1 MKWTKEHDVLLGKEV
16 MLFELWKYKLGSRET
31 GNCLYRIAESL
42 NQLQEPFFNM
52 SQKSIR
58 DRLKILERDLKRKDR
73 FERNASG
80 ISPEK
85 SEIDVIMEDYLER
98 KEEQERESEKIS
110 DKTAKDKASAEEM
123 RNKAMERLGE
133 TKKRAGDDQ
142 PRKKRK
148 HTPNETMDYLR
159 EATEK
164 ECELKKEELEFRKK
178 QEERALAQQ
187 NLMFQQQQEMS
198 RQFQDQLKNQQ
209 QQFQMMCQMF
219 MQQQQQQ
226 SQALLELLKKGI
238 ESIFC
243 CFYYTYKARFSLCRL
258 NLTCLPSN
266 EYYKN
271 CASLL
276 LIMRRFFFTI
286 STGIF
291 TQPSVFINAS

>member
-1 MKWTKEHDVLLGKEV
+1 MKWAKEHDVLLGKEV
-16 MLFELWKYKLGSRET
+16 MLFELWKYKLGSRER
-31 GNCLYRIAESL
+31 GNCLDRIAESL
-42 NQLQEPFFNM
+42 NQLQEPFFNV

-58 DRLKILERDLKRKDR
+58 DRLKILERDFKRKDR

-110 DKTAKDKASAEEM
+110 DKTAEDKASAEEM

-159 EATEK
+159 EATER

-178 QEERALAQQ
+178 QEERALAQK

-226 SQALLELLKKGI
+226 SQALLELLKKG
-238 ESIFC
+238 
-243 CFYYTYKARFSLCRL
+243 
-258 NLTCLPSN
+258 N
-266 EYYKN
+266 
-271 CASLL
+271 
-276 LIMRRFFFTI
+276 
-286 STGIF
+286 
-291 TQPSVFINAS
+291 